1 MLVILSL
8 IHYHASKSITGIYH
22 YHTVIATGKQS
33 TCMPVPVRMVGDADI
48 IFFSRDWFDV
58 REEQQPSTGRGIFY
72 FPRQQK
78 LQKLELRLMRYLGG
92 KNQKMSMTS
101 CI

>member
-22 YHTVIATGKQS
+22 YRAIIATGKQS
-33 TCMPVPVRMVGDADI
+33 TYNTCKLDTGDAKFI
-48 IFFSRDWFDV
+48 LFSRDWFDV